1 MAAAF
6 RWPSWC
12 LRSRRWACTSCSSS
26 PHDGSGQHQQRAGT
40 GLRRPDRASCDRR
53 ISLDHGESQPQH
65 DADGSAYADAGIELR
80 TISKWSDALLAS
92 NSNLNSEDLANHSTS
107 ALPTAD
113 VPSMGLL
120 TRMYGPAAFRKRDC
134 AWTSSHFMS
143 VRCRTAS
150 TTSSVSNLKA
160 LNLQFCDQSEAS
172 GRPATRS
179 KLVVP
184 DTPNGIPATITMLSP
199 GFPKSPASAASQA
212 SFVIDASSVTSF
224 LTTTE

>member
-1 MAAAF
+1 VALVVLAIAQMGVHLVFFLHLATGPNTNNVLALAFGVLIVLLVIVGSLWIMAN
-6 RWPSWC
+6 
-12 LRSRRWACTSCSSS
+12 LN
-26 PHDGSGQHQQRAGT
+26 HN
-40 GLRRPDRASCDRR
+40 
-53 ISLDHGESQPQH
+53 

-134 AWTSSHFMS
+134 AWTPSHFMS

-199 GFPKSPASAASQA
+199 GFPKSPASAAAQA